1 MGKIICLMGK
11 SSTGKDT
18 IYKRLL
24 EDQELHLKKLIPYT
38 TRPIRE
44 GEQEGIEYHF
54 VDEKHLQKLEEEGR
68 IVELRAYNTVYGV
81 WKYFTVNDGQ
91 IQLGGKNRYI
101 VIGTLEAYDGFCK
114 YYGKEHLLPIYIEVE
129 DKIRL
134 LRAIHREEEQEK
146 PKYAELCRR
155 FLADEQDFSE
165 ENLKKS
171 GITKHFSNN
180 DGLEDSV
187 AAIKQEILRN
197 IGEQKSRD

>member
-1 MGKIICLMGK
+1 MRDH
-11 SSTGKDT
+11 S
-18 IYKRLL
+18 
-24 EDQELHLKKLIPYT
+24 Q
-38 TRPIRE
+38 
-44 GEQEGIEYHF
+44 
-54 VDEKHLQKLEEEGR
+54 
-68 IVELRAYNTVYGV
+68 
-81 WKYFTVNDGQ
+81 
-91 IQLGGKNRYI
+91 
-101 VIGTLEAYDGFCK
+101 
-114 YYGKEHLLPIYIEVE
+114 
-129 DKIRL
+129 
-134 LRAIHREEEQEK
+134 EQEK

>member
-1 MGKIICLMGK
+1 M
-11 SSTGKDT
+11 
-18 IYKRLL
+18 
-24 EDQELHLKKLIPYT
+24 
-38 TRPIRE
+38 
-44 GEQEGIEYHF
+44 
-54 VDEKHLQKLEEEGR
+54 
-68 IVELRAYNTVYGV
+68 
-81 WKYFTVNDGQ
+81 
-91 IQLGGKNRYI
+91 
-101 VIGTLEAYDGFCK
+101 
-114 YYGKEHLLPIYIEVE
+114 PIYIEVE

-146 PKYAELCRR
+146 LKYAELCRR

-197 IGEQKSRD
+197 IGEQKSCD